1 MSTTYPATLRKEER
15 ICSRKLIDE
24 IFSGS
29 KSRSVSAFP
38 LRVVYMPIEEGGGQ
52 SVPVD
57 NGEGSA
63 DNGTLQAGS
72 SPRPKAKMLVSV
84 PKRYFKRAVK
94 RNRVKRQVR
103 EAYRKNKGIIAD
115 KAVALAFIWTDHRLH
130 DSSQVERKV
139 VNLLT
144 RVKEKL
150 EKGQREQDTQP
161 NPQVTD

>member
-1 MSTTYPATLRKEER
+1 MTYRATLHKEER

-29 KSRSVSAFP
+29 KSRSISAFP
-38 LRVVYMPIEEGGGQ
+38 LRVVYMPIDECKSQDMPINNEDGLTDDCCEQTG
-52 SVPVD
+52 
-57 NGEGSA
+57 N
-63 DNGTLQAGS
+63 N
-72 SPRPKAKMLVSV
+72 PRPKAKILVSV
-84 PKRYFKRAVK
+84 PKRQFKRAVK

-103 EAYRKNKGIIAD
+103 EAYRKNKSIIAD

-130 DSSQVERKV
+130 DSEQVERKV

-150 EKGQREQDTQP
+150 ESGQQERGIHP
-161 NPQVTD
+161 NP